1 MQLSKGPALAL
12 VSLLMMP
19 LVVLNAFAD
28 QDGSTASPSIGLALG
43 SGGAGGLSH
52 IAMLRVFD
60 ELEIQPARIA
70 GTSVGAAIGAL
81 YAAGLSA
88 DEIEAIF
95 REFAGSELD
104 AITGILNSGLSLGD
118 VFQSGLDSGGLI
130 DPSGFI
136 SFLAGHVDAT
146 RFSDLRIP
154 LTVVATDFWSG
165 EPVILESGDLFKAV
179 HASIAVPGLFQPVE
193 DGERLLVDGGTSN
206 PLPFDLLLDKTDR
219 VVAID
224 VTGNR
229 QANGDNS
236 DMTDL
241 LFKTFELMQQSIT
254 REMRKRKQPDL
265 YIKVDTGDVRLL
277 ELNRL
282 DTILEQ
288 AEPAAEELRKK
299 LLQWYQ

>member
-1 MQLSKGPALAL
+1 MLRL
-12 VSLLMMP
+12 VSASLIAF
-19 LVVLNAFAD
+19 LVMFALKASAGDEAPD
-28 QDGSTASPSIGLALG
+28 QSPSIGLALG
-43 SGGAGGLSH
+43 SGGAAGLSH
-52 IAMLRVFD
+52 IAILRVFD

-81 YAAGLSA
+81 YAAGLST

-104 AITGILNSGLSLGD
+104 AITGIVESGLGLSD
-118 VFQSGLDSGGLI
+118 VFKSGLDNGGLI

-146 RFSDLRIP
+146 RFTDLRIP

-165 EPVILESGDLFKAV
+165 EPVILESGDLFTAV
-179 HASIAVPGLFQPVE
+179 HASIAVPGLFQPVK
-193 DGERLLVDGGTSN
+193 DGDRLLVDGGTSN

-229 QANGDNS
+229 QPNGDNS
-236 DMTDL
+236 GMTDL

-254 REMRKRKQPDL
+254 REMRKRQEPDL

-282 DTILEQ
+282 DIILEQ
-288 AEPAAEELRKK
+288 AEPAAEQLREK
-299 LLQWYQ
+299 LVQWVE